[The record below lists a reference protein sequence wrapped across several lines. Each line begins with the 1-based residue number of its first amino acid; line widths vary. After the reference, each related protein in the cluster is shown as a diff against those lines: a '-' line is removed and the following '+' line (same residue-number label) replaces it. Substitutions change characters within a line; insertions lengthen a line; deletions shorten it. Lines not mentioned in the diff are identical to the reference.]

1 MAGEVAQL
9 PVRLVKT
16 IGDEAMLASE
26 DAAALVET
34 SLRLIDAAEGD
45 DLLPSLRA
53 GAAAGQALRRAGDW
67 YGRPVNLAARIT
79 AVAPVGGL
87 MANADLREAAGDDFG
102 WAEEGR
108 RGFKGIEGEVELYRA
123 ERSGD

>member
-1 MAGEVAQL
+1 VAGEVASA

-34 SLRLIDAAEGD
+34 SLELIAAAERD

-79 AVAPVGGL
+79 AVAPPGGL
-87 MANADLREAAGDDFG
+87 IAEGGLRDAAGDGFAWQD
-102 WAEEGR
+102 AGR
-108 RGFKGIEGEVELYRA
+108 QGFKGIDGQVELYRA
-123 ERSGD
+123 ERSTA